1 MLVGSN
7 GGVMSLDFTMEVS
20 QLCFNYTFRVVY
32 RKCVKGVIPFV
43 VTEDTMRL
51 FQVWSLEP
59 HVLSFAV
66 VV

>member
-32 RKCVKGVIPFV
+32 LKCVKGVIPFV

-51 FQVWSLEP
+51 S
-59 HVLSFAV
+59 
-66 VV
+66 